1 MSRLPARRAIVEG
14 SGTTANSIT
23 RLSCEPPLSAAG
35 SFTVERLMLS
45 PGSNWAHPLL
55 DALQQGFCSVEADV
69 HLVDGE
75 LFVAHD
81 ANEIKPDRTLRK
93 LYLEPLLARVRAHG
107 GRAYEGARD
116 LHDASRGDLIPL
128 ISDNRNLHFRWRGG
142 FDRAG
147 AAERV
152 ATDRLTRDR

>member
-1 MSRLPARRAIVEG
+1 MGATACAGTKVPNVQPLPHAHAHNDYEH
-14 SGTTANSIT
+14 
-23 RLSCEPPLSAAG
+23 P
-35 SFTVERLMLS
+35 
-45 PGSNWAHPLL
+45 HPLL
-55 DALQQGFCSVEADV
+55 DALERGFCSVEADV

-81 ANEIKPDRTLRK
+81 ANAIKPDRTLRK
-93 LYLEPLLARVRAHG
+93 LYLEPLLDRVRAHG

-116 LHDASRGDLIPL
+116 LHDASRGDLIAL
-128 ISDNRNLHFRWRGG
+128 ISDNWNLHFRWRGE

-147 AAERV
+147 AAARV